1 MYWNV
6 LKCIEMYWV
15 CIEVYWSVLSA
26 YWSALKCIEVCIEC
40 VFPVC
45 IYYTSATPTDSQW
58 PDTPKQMAVAA
69 IQDCT
74 PTKNWKNCKIRKR
87 HRRFPAE
94 QVCNMKL
101 SNHFSLEDFKLPVL
115 LEWTTKINWQS
126 DNIFIFTVFQ
136 WCFFIILFGII
147 RQYLALWVSIQT
159 RQPLG

>member
-1 MYWNV
+1 MLLRMYFS
-6 LKCIEMYWV
+6 LYIF
-15 CIEVYWSVLSA
+15 YWSVLKA
-26 YWSALKCIEVCIEC
+26 YLL
-40 VFPVC
+40 C
-45 IYYTSATPTDSQW
+45 IYCTSATPTDSQW

-74 PTKNWKNCKIRKR
+74 QTKNWKNCKIRKR

-101 SNHFSLEDFKLPVL
+101 SNNFFLEDFKLPL
-115 LEWTTKINWQS
+115 IFEWTTKINWQS

-159 RQPLG
+159 RQPLGYRWCILLAKKILCGK